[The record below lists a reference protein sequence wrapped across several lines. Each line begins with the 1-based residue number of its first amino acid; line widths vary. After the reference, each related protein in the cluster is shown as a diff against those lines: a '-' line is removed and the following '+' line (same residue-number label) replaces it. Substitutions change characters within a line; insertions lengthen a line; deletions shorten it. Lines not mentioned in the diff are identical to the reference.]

1 MFACSCNHL
10 AHCVEMAATL
20 EHYYTESE
28 RKEVATM
35 SVAEITDTALPYHP
49 TDTDA
54 TLPTVLIV
62 EDERKLRWSL
72 IEQFR
77 ALHIAPF
84 TASSGYEALRI
95 ASESRPDLILL
106 DGLLPEMHGFEIA
119 RFIRHI
125 DADYRPHIAIMTAIY
140 KHTRYQNEAK
150 LQYGIDDYLIKPLL
164 PHSIA
169 GLVRRAQA
177 ASK

>member
-1 MFACSCNHL
+1 
-10 AHCVEMAATL
+10 
-20 EHYYTESE
+20 
-28 RKEVATM
+28 M
-35 SVAEITDTALPYHP
+35 SVAEIAVPALPYHF
-49 TDTDA
+49 A
-54 TLPTVLIV
+54 EAAALPTVLIV

-77 ALHIAPF
+77 AMNIAPF
-84 TASSGYEALRI
+84 TASSGFEALRI

-150 LQYGIDDYLIKPLL
+150 LQYGIDDYLIKPLQPSVL
-164 PHSIA
+164 S
-169 GLVRRAQA
+169 GLVKRVQA
-177 ASK
+177 ASR

>member
-1 MFACSCNHL
+1 
-10 AHCVEMAATL
+10 
-20 EHYYTESE
+20 
-28 RKEVATM
+28 M
-35 SVAEITDTALPYHP
+35 SLAEITVSDLPYHP
-49 TDTDA
+49 TDA
-54 TLPTVLIV
+54 ALPTVLIV

-77 ALHIAPF
+77 AMHIAPF
-84 TASSGYEALRI
+84 TAASGFEAVRI

-125 DADYRPHIAIMTAIY
+125 DPDYRPHIAIMTAIY

-164 PHSIA
+164 PQALA
-169 GLVRRAQA
+169 GLVKRVQA
-177 ASK
+177 AFK